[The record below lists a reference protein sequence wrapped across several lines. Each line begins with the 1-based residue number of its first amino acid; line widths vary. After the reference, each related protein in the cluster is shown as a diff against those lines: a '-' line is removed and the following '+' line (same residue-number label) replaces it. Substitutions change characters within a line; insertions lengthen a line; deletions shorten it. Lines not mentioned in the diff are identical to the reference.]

1 MPATIE
7 TPQHDLVLCID
18 KPYHWTSFDV
28 VRKVR
33 RVLKMKKVGHAGT
46 LDPLATGLLIVCTGK
61 KTKTIESLMDDEKEY
76 SGAISLGA
84 TTASYDLELPLENI
98 KDISLIT
105 ETQIRKTVQQ
115 FLGTITQTPPI
126 YSAVKVDG
134 KRAYDEARKGN
145 EVVIKQRQVFIKE
158 FRITNIELPL
168 VYFNIVCSKG
178 TYIRTIA
185 HDFGA
190 ALNCGAHLH
199 ALRRERI
206 GKLSVLSALTPEQ
219 LEVQYSAS

>member
-1 MPATIE
+1 MSATEI
-7 TPQHDLVLCID
+7 PQHDLVLCLD

-28 VRKVR
+28 VKKVR

-61 KTKTIESLMDDEKEY
+61 KTKTIESLMADEKEY
-76 SGAISLGA
+76 SGAIGLGA
-84 TTASYDLELPLENI
+84 TTASYDLEQELENHT
-98 KDISLIT
+98 DISLLT
-105 ETQIRKTVQQ
+105 ETQIRKTIKH
-115 FLGTITQTPPI
+115 FLGTITQIPPI
-126 YSAVKVDG
+126 HSAIKVDG

-145 EVVIKQRQVFIKE
+145 EVIIKPRQVFIKE
-158 FRITNIELPL
+158 FRIVKIELPL

-185 HDFGA
+185 NDFGK
-190 ALNCGAHLH
+190 ALNCGGYLH

-206 GKLSVLSALTPEQ
+206 GNYSVADAVTPEQ
-219 LEVQYSAS
+219 LEAQFSAA

>member
-1 MPATIE
+1 MSTTIE

-28 VRKVR
+28 VKKVR
-33 RVLKMKKVGHAGT
+33 RVLRMKKVGHAGT
-46 LDPLATGLLIVCTGK
+46 LDPLATGLLIVCSGK

-84 TTASYDLELPLENI
+84 TTASYDLELPLENF
-98 KDISLIT
+98 KDISSIT
-105 ETQIRKTVQQ
+105 EIEIRKIVQQ

-126 YSAVKVDG
+126 YSAIKVDG

-145 EVVIKQRQVFIKE
+145 EVVLKQRQVFVKE
-158 FRITNIELPL
+158 FRITKIELPL

-185 HDFGA
+185 NDFGI
-190 ALNCGAHLH
+190 ALDCGAHLH

-206 GKLSVLSALTPEQ
+206 GKHSVLSALTPEQ
-219 LEVQYSAS
+219 LEAQYLAS

>member
-1 MPATIE
+1 MPSEIQKI
-7 TPQHDLVLCID
+7 QHDLVLCID
-18 KPYHWTSFDV
+18 KPYQWTSFDV

-33 RVLKMKKVGHAGT
+33 RVLQMKKVGHAGT
-46 LDPLATGLLIVCTGK
+46 LDPLATGLLIVCSGK

-98 KDISLIT
+98 TDISHLT
-105 ETQIRKTVQQ
+105 EIEIRKTVLQ

-126 YSAVKVDG
+126 YSAIKVDG

-145 EVVIKQRQVFIKE
+145 EVVLKKRNVFVKSFTIE
-158 FRITNIELPL
+158 RIELPL

-190 ALNCGAHLH
+190 YLHCGAHLH

-206 GKLSVLSALTPEQ
+206 GMYSVLNAQTPEE
-219 LEVQYSAS
+219 LEATFNIQ

>member
-1 MPATIE
+1 MSTPLE
-7 TPQHDLVLCID
+7 KPQHDLVLCID

-33 RVLKMKKVGHAGT
+33 RVLQMKKVGHAGT
-46 LDPLATGLLIVCTGK
+46 LDPLATGLLIVCSGK

-84 TTASYDLELPLENI
+84 TTASYDLELPLENHQ
-98 KDISLIT
+98 DISHIT
-105 ETQIRKTVQQ
+105 ESEIRKTVLQ

-126 YSAVKVDG
+126 YSAIKVDG

-145 EVVIKQRQVFIKE
+145 EVVLKKRNVFVKQFTIEK
-158 FRITNIELPL
+158 IELPL

-178 TYIRTIA
+178 TYIRSIA
-185 HDFGA
+185 NDFGSS
-190 ALNCGAHLH
+190 LQVGGHLH

-206 GKLSVLSALTPEQ
+206 GSYSVLNAQTPEE
-219 LEVQYSAS
+219 LEATFHVV

>member
-1 MPATIE
+1 MSATEI
-7 TPQHDLVLCID
+7 PQPDLVLCLD

-28 VRKVR
+28 VKKVR

-61 KTKTIESLMDDEKEY
+61 KTKTIESLMADEKEY

-84 TTASYDLELPLENI
+84 TTASYDLETELENHQ
-98 KDISLIT
+98 DISGIT
-105 ETQIRKTVQQ
+105 ETQIRQTVKQ

-126 YSAVKVDG
+126 HSAVKVDG

-145 EVVIKQRQVFIKE
+145 EVVLKSRQVFIKE
-158 FRITNIELPL
+158 FRITKIELPL
-168 VYFNIVCSKG
+168 VFFNIVCSKG

-185 HDFGA
+185 NDFGK
-190 ALNCGAHLH
+190 ALHCGAHLH

-206 GKLSVLSALTPEQ
+206 GNYSVANAVTPEQ
-219 LEVQYSAS
+219 FETQFSSK

>member
-1 MPATIE
+1 MPTNE
-7 TPQHDLVLCID
+7 SPQHDLVLCLD

-28 VRKVR
+28 VKKVR

-61 KTKTIESLMDDEKEY
+61 KTKTIESLMADEKEY
-76 SGAISLGA
+76 SGAIGLGA
-84 TTASYDLELPLENI
+84 TTASYDLELPLENHT
-98 KDISLIT
+98 DISGLT
-105 ETQIRKTVQQ
+105 ETQIRKTVKQ
-115 FLGTITQTPPI
+115 FLGTITQIPPI
-126 YSAVKVDG
+126 HSAVKVDG

-145 EVVIKQRQVFIKE
+145 EVIIKSRQVFIKE
-158 FRITNIELPL
+158 FKITKVELPL

-185 HDFGA
+185 NDFGK
-190 ALNCGAHLH
+190 ALGCGGHLN

-206 GKLSVLSALTPEQ
+206 GTLSVKQALTPEQ
-219 LEVQYSAS
+219 LEEKFLSI

>member
-1 MPATIE
+1 MSSEIE
-7 TPQHDLVLCID
+7 KIQHDLVLCID
-18 KPYHWTSFDV
+18 KPYQWTSFDV

-33 RVLKMKKVGHAGT
+33 RVLQMKKVGHAGT
-46 LDPLATGLLIVCTGK
+46 LDPLATGLLIVCSGK

-98 KDISLIT
+98 TDISHLT
-105 ETQIRKTVQQ
+105 ETEIRKTVLH

-126 YSAVKVDG
+126 YSAIKVDG

-145 EVVIKQRQVFIKE
+145 EVVLKKRNVFVKSFTIEK
-158 FRITNIELPL
+158 IELPL

-190 ALNCGAHLH
+190 ALHCGAHLH

-206 GKLSVLSALTPEQ
+206 GSYSVLNAQTPEE
-219 LEVQYSAS
+219 LEATFNTL

>member
-1 MPATIE
+1 MSSE
-7 TPQHDLVLCID
+7 TEKIQHDLVLCID
-18 KPYHWTSFDV
+18 KPYQWTSFDV

-46 LDPLATGLLIVCTGK
+46 LDPLATGLLIVCSGK

-84 TTASYDLELPLENI
+84 TTASYDLELPLENTT
-98 KDISLIT
+98 DISHLT
-105 ETQIRKTVQQ
+105 ETEIRKTVLH

-126 YSAVKVDG
+126 YSAIKVNG

-145 EVVIKQRQVFIKE
+145 EVVLKKRNVFIKSFTIE
-158 FRITNIELPL
+158 KIELPL

-185 HDFGA
+185 HDFGV
-190 ALNCGAHLH
+190 ALHCGAHLH

-206 GKLSVLSALTPEQ
+206 GSYSVLNAQTPEE
-219 LEVQYSAS
+219 LEATFNIL